1 LRAHTWNFRYRAASA
16 MAALGHRAGIYDAA
30 SAAPKRRGNRVS
42 VAIADRHAAGVVSL
56 GITERPGKLGAEE
69 CRALASA
76 YERFARDPVIY
87 ALVVGSQHA
96 VFADGLD
103 VREMAAAARREP
115 EGAAG
120 VIGEMLQLC
129 WQQECFT
136 KPIVSLINGPVE
148 GGGPGVS
155 LYGTHR
161 VAGARYRFTCR
172 ATALGLVP
180 MGGLGHVLAR
190 LANSVGVYLALTGHS
205 MGPGDALRHGLVTH
219 CVDASHFGAI
229 EARLADAD
237 PVDAICDG
245 MHQTP
250 NDASL
255 AEHEPAIA
263 RCFSAPTVEDIVR
276 RLDSEGGGHAIWAR
290 RAAADLRKRSPL
302 ALKASLELLKKARGI
317 DLRSYLHL
325 EHGVL
330 AFLAARPDAQRAIL
344 REAGEEFAWDALSLA
359 DVTEGLQAKV
369 FEMRATPALALRA
382 RSDMQAQA

>member
-1 LRAHTWNFRYRAASA
+1 
-16 MAALGHRAGIYDAA
+16 M
-30 SAAPKRRGNRVS
+30 
-42 VAIADRHAAGVVSL
+42 
-56 GITERPGKLGAEE
+56 
-69 CRALASA
+69 
-76 YERFARDPVIY
+76 
-87 ALVVGSQHA
+87 
-96 VFADGLD
+96 
-103 VREMAAAARREP
+103 
-115 EGAAG
+115 
-120 VIGEMLQLC
+120 GEMLQLC

-136 KPIVSLINGPVE
+136 KPMVSLMDGLVE

-161 VAGARYRFTCR
+161 VAGARYRFACG

-190 LANSVGVYLALTGHS
+190 LANSIGVYLALTGH
-205 MGPGDALRHGLVTH
+205 GIGRGDALRHGLVTH

-263 RCFSAPTVEDIVR
+263 RCFSANTVEDIVR
-276 RLDSEGGGHAIWAR
+276 RLDSEGGAHAAWAR
-290 RAAADLRKRSPL
+290 QAAAELRKRSPL
-302 ALKASLELLKKARGI
+302 ALKVSLELLKKARGM
-317 DLRSYLHL
+317 DLRSYLIL

-330 AFLAARPDAQRAIL
+330 AFLAARRDAQRSVL
-344 REAGEEFAWDALSLA
+344 GEAGEAFAWEPLSLA

-369 FEMRATPALALRA
+369 FEMQATPNLTLRA

>member
-1 LRAHTWNFRYRAASA
+1 
-16 MAALGHRAGIYDAA
+16 
-30 SAAPKRRGNRVS
+30 VS

-56 GITERPGKLGAEE
+56 GTTERPGKLGAEE
-69 CRALASA
+69 CRALAAA

-87 ALVVGSQHA
+87 ALVVRSQYDA
-96 VFADGLD
+96 AFADGLD
-103 VREMAAAARREP
+103 VREMAGNARREP
-115 EGAAG
+115 QAAAR
-120 VIGEMLQLC
+120 VIGEMLQVC

-136 KPIVSLINGPVE
+136 KPMVSLMDGPVE

-161 VAGARYRFTCR
+161 VAGARYKFACG

-190 LANSVGVYLALTGHS
+190 LANSVGVYLALTGH
-205 MGPGDALRHGLVTH
+205 GIGRGDALRHGLVTH
-219 CVDASHFGAI
+219 CIDAGHFGAI
-229 EARLADAD
+229 EARLTDAD

-245 MHQTP
+245 MHSAP
-250 NDASL
+250 NDAPL

-276 RLDSEGGGHAIWAR
+276 RLDSEGGAHAAWAR
-290 RAAADLRKRSPL
+290 QATADLRKRSPL
-302 ALKASLELLKKARGI
+302 ALKVSLELLKKARGM

-330 AFLAARPDAQRAIL
+330 AFLASRPDAQRAIL
-344 REAGEEFAWDALSLA
+344 REAGEEFAWEALSLA

-369 FEMRATPALALRA
+369 FQMRATPALALRA
-382 RSDMQAQA
+382 RLDMQAQA